1 MKKDKDVER
10 KIVSILN
17 ILKDAQKPLGSRI
30 LSRRLKEQGF
40 DLTERTVRYH
50 LRIMDERGLTQSHG
64 IAGRVITEEGIEETN
79 NALVSD
85 KVGMIISKV
94 DALSHLTTFDAET
107 QNGDIILNV
116 SLIPKERLK
125 KALEIVKE
133 TFEAKLGFTNL
144 LAIAHEGETLGGLI
158 IPGGMAGLGTVCSLT
173 INGILLNNCIPV
185 YSKFSGILKVEN
197 SQPMRFI
204 ELIYYDA
211 SSLDPAEIFIKSKMT
226 NVRCAVESGNG
237 EVLAGFRE
245 FPAVCLNDVMA
256 IVEKLEKIGMS
267 GVTAIGKPS
276 QPVLEIPVSI
286 GCVGMVVLGGLNP
299 LAAVEEAGIKT
310 ENKALC
316 DMVNFNLLTNG
327 FPEF

>member
-1 MKKDKDVER
+1 MEKDRDVER
-10 KIVSILN
+10 KIVAILN
-17 ILKDAQKPLGSRI
+17 ILKDSPKPLGSRI
-30 LSRRLKEQGF
+30 ISRKLKEQGF
-40 DLTERTVRYH
+40 DLTERAVRYH
-50 LRIMDERGLTQSHG
+50 LRIMDERGLTESHG
-64 IAGRVITEEGIEETN
+64 IAGRIVTEEGIEEAN

-94 DALSHLTTFDAET
+94 DALSHLTTFDIET
-107 QNGDIILNV
+107 QSGDIILNV
-116 SLIPKERLK
+116 SLIPKEHLE
-125 KALEIVKE
+125 KALEIVEE

-144 LAIAHEGETLGGLI
+144 LAIAHEGETVGGLT
-158 IPGGMAGLGTVCSLT
+158 IPEGMAGLGTVCSLT

-197 SQPMRFI
+197 SQHKRFI
-204 ELIYYDA
+204 ELIYYNA

-226 NVRCAVESGNG
+226 DVRGAVKNGSGK
-237 EVLAGFRE
+237 VLAGFRE
-245 FPAVCLNDVMA
+245 FPAVCLNNVLE

-267 GVTAIGKPS
+267 GVTAIGKPG
-276 QPVLEIPVSI
+276 QPVLEIPVSA

-316 DMVNFNLLTNG
+316 AMVNFNVLK
-327 FPEF
+327 